1 MSQPVVAVILGAG
14 LGLRYGGSV
23 SKPALKITGHAL
35 MNMSI
40 EAMAAGGCTHAV
52 VVVNDKVS
60 RELGLTRAAMPIP
73 VVEVPGGA
81 SRQES
86 AHNGLLA
93 VRDDPRLSG
102 AEIVLIHDA
111 VRPMVPARVVWEV
124 IEAVRGGAEAV
135 APVIDVIDSMRR
147 LDGQGHSEPVD
158 RSTLRAVQ
166 TPQGFPLEVILA
178 AHERMASTGE
188 QFTDDVSCAEL
199 AGHEVVL
206 VPGSRM
212 SMKVTEPTDMTIAE
226 ALWKARATLGHHSGR
241 RVLRHVPGGQYLES
255 HLAEKESA
263 ARARMADRAADEDGP
278 WVGEMSHAEDPADSM
293 PAARGRSDDDSA
305 DGTAP
310 VTA

>member
-1 MSQPVVAVILGAG
+1 MSCGRLRGMSQPVVAVVLGAG
-14 LGLRYGGSV
+14 LGVRYGGSV

-52 VVVNDKVS
+52 VVVNDKVA
-60 RELGLTRAAMPIP
+60 RELSLAKAALPIP
-73 VVEVPGGA
+73 VIQTHGGA

-86 AHNGLLA
+86 AHNGLRA
-93 VRDDPRLSG
+93 IRADRELSR
-102 AEIVLIHDA
+102 AEVVLIHDA
-111 VRPMVPARVVWEV
+111 VRPMVPAHVVED
-124 IEAVRGGAEAV
+124 IIGAVRGGAHAV
-135 APVIDVIDSMRR
+135 APVIDVVDSIRV
-147 LDGQGHSEPVD
+147 LDRQGGSRPVD

-166 TPQGFPLEVILA
+166 TPQGFPLEVIWA
-178 AHERMASTGE
+178 AHERMAAAGE

-241 RVLRHVPGGQYLES
+241 RVLRHMPGGQYLES
-255 HLAEKESA
+255 QLAGMEHET
-263 ARARMADRAADEDGP
+263 
-278 WVGEMSHAEDPADSM
+278 AE
-293 PAARGRSDDDSA
+293 RGREAAERERESRIRGGRPTEA
-305 DGTAP
+305 
-310 VTA
+310 